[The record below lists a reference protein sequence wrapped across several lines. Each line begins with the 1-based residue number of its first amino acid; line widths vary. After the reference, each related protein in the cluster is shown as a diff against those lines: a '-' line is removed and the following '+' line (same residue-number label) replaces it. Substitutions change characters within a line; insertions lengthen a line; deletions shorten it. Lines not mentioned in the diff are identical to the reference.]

1 MVYEGKAASANG
13 RILDTK
19 SEFKDGKLDSLSPLV
34 QPPKCPECAS
44 QRIWKDGLRYV
55 KTDTGEMPTQRY
67 LCRNCGYRFSLNGSK
82 TRSEPLKKPSRWSI
96 NNASAYT
103 LGRQVCEFLTEG
115 SKNLIGV
122 ESRLE
127 KAAGATKLS
136 KEEIAGKIVEYM
148 WFMKQEGYRAGTIES
163 YTDRIKT
170 LLNKGA
176 NLWDADAVKRLI
188 ASVPTWND
196 GSKKCFSDAYDVF
209 VRMEGLTWNK
219 PHYKPRSK
227 IPFIPTEKELDQ
239 LIHGCGKK
247 MRAFLQGLKE
257 TGADPGELFAIEWID
272 IDFNRSKLA
281 INHPVKYHNPRILN
295 VSDEWLRMVS
305 KLPRT
310 SEKVWGN
317 IKYES
322 NYNNLNA
329 QRKRLAR
336 EYDNPRLKRVT
347 FTTFRH
353 WKGTMIYHQTHD
365 CMQVKEQLGH
375 KSLISTQ
382 IYIHLDEKLF
392 QQLNNEFIVRRAVS
406 IKGMMTLAAV
416 GFEKFD
422 QVGDVH
428 LYRKPKDGEEL

>member
-1 MVYEGKAASANG
+1 MST
-13 RILDTK
+13 IT
-19 SEFKDGKLDSLSPLV
+19 
-34 QPPKCPECAS
+34 CPDCGS
-44 QRIWKDGLRYV
+44 QRTWKDGLRY
-55 KTDTGEMPTQRY
+55 TSNGNIQRY
-67 LCRNCGYRFSLNGSK
+67 ICRDCGYRFSQNGLTDS
-82 TRSEPLKKPSRWSI
+82 SEPLKNPSRWSI

-103 LGRQVCEFLTEG
+103 LDRQVCEFLTEG

-127 KAAGATKLS
+127 KAAGATKLA

-148 WFMKQEGYRAGTIES
+148 WFMKQEGYRAGAIES

-176 NLWDADAVKRLI
+176 NLWDVDAVKRLI
-188 ASVPTWND
+188 ASVSTWND

-209 VRMEGLTWNK
+209 VRMEGLAWKK
-219 PHYKPRSK
+219 PRYKPRSK

-239 LIHGCGKK
+239 LIHGCGRK

-272 IDFNRSKLA
+272 TDFSRSKLA
-281 INHPVKYHNPRILN
+281 INHPVKYHNPRILK

-336 EYDNPRLKRVT
+336 EYDNPRLRRIT

-392 QQLNNEFIVRRAVS
+392 QQLNSEFIVRRAVS

-422 QVGDVH
+422 QVDDVH
-428 LYRKPKDGEEL
+428 LYRKPKDSEEL